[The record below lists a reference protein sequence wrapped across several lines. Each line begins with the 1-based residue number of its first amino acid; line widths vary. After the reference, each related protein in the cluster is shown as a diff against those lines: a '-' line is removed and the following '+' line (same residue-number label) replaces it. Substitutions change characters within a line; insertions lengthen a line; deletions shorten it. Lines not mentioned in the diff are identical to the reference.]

1 MSVRTRDPARL
12 LSLGLALTLLAAA
25 CGDGREEQRERT
37 DEIEEAASAPAP
49 SEWFTPAE
57 PSQADGEERPNPEA
71 TERERD
77 PASKPPPEWL
87 GTRPLPRTSSG
98 YGEVQPTPPE
108 LVDRRLWTED
118 ILPPPPDEEFTS
130 EVIPVPPDI
139 AERTTWKPECPVP
152 LEDLRYVTV
161 AFWGFDGLPH
171 TGEMMLHADVAD
183 DIVGVFAKLHAAKF
197 PIEYLL
203 LTDDVHNEQPP
214 TGDGNVSSTFNC
226 RPSRGSTSWSEHSK
240 GLAVDINPFHNPYKR
255 GDLVLPE
262 LAGAYLDRGNVRPG
276 MIVPGDV
283 VTKAFAEI
291 GWHWGGNWKS
301 SKDYMH
307 FSADGS

>member
-1 MSVRTRDPARL
+1 MTMRIR
-12 LSLGLALTLLAAA
+12 GLAVALTLSLALAA
-25 CGDGREEQRERT
+25 CGDGRDDEQRKS
-37 DEIEEAASAPAP
+37 EIEAAASAPAP

-57 PSQADGEERPNPEA
+57 PSHADGEERPNPEA

-77 PASKPPPEWL
+77 PASSPPPEWL
-87 GTRPLPRTSSG
+87 GTRPLPKTSTG

-118 ILPPPPDEEFTS
+118 ILPPPPDETFTS
-130 EVIPVPPDI
+130 QVIAVPPDI

-152 LEDLRYVTV
+152 LEDLRYITV
-161 AFWGFDGLPH
+161 AYWGFDGLPH
-171 TGEMMLHADVAD
+171 TGEMMLHKDVAD
-183 DIVGVFAKLHAAKF
+183 DVVGVFAKLHAAKF
-197 PIEYLL
+197 PLEYLL

-226 RPSRGSTSWSEHSK
+226 RPSRGSSNWSEHSK

-262 LAGAYLDRGNVRPG
+262 LAGAYVDRGNVRPG

-283 VTKAFAEI
+283 VTQAFAEI
-291 GWHWGGNWKS
+291 GWGWGGNWRS
-301 SKDYMH
+301 SKDWMH
-307 FSADGS
+307 FSASGS